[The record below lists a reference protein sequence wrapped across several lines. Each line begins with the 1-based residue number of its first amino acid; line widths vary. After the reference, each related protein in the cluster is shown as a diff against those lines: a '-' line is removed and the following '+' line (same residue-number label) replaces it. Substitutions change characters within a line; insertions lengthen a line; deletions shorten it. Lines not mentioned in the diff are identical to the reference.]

1 MIFCFIVP
9 RQTGSL
15 YFSHEYDATYFPE
28 PIISV
33 TRCTML
39 QCVYAC
45 LQDLR
50 CFNVYFDE
58 AMEGCSPCDIFSRVE
73 TTGSAPQ
80 TLKLYT
86 VRGQIMK
93 GR

>member
-1 MIFCFIVP
+1 
-9 RQTGSL
+9 
-15 YFSHEYDATYFPE
+15 
-28 PIISV
+28 
-33 TRCTML
+33 ML